1 VASLPEDIRMKGY
14 LDALHTM
21 QGQGASVVRDNAASS
36 TALGVEVGLAID
48 GGLAGAGKG
57 VVTDGPKEIPKDL
70 GKVSFDASNG
80 VGTIY
85 SPRVT
90 LNSGEIIFDGFSVG
104 TSKGLIGV
112 GADGAAELVGPL
124 RKMLSYS
131 QSQGAQTITLKGH
144 YASEQGSMLGT
155 GSVNNVNQKFS
166 FSFPATTDGLKAFL
180 KELGK

>member
-1 VASLPEDIRMKGY
+1 
-14 LDALHTM
+14 ALY
-21 QGQGASVVRDNAASS
+21 R
-36 TALGVEVGLAID
+36 
-48 GGLAGAGKG
+48 GGLERAVVLGAGAGKG

-112 GADGAAELVGPL
+112 GADGAAELVANESL
-124 RKMLSYS
+124 RSTYREPIKY
-131 QSQGAQTITLKGH
+131 
-144 YASEQGSMLGT
+144 
-155 GSVNNVNQKFS
+155 
-166 FSFPATTDGLKAFL
+166 
-180 KELGK
+180 

>member
-1 VASLPEDIRMKGY
+1 
-14 LDALHTM
+14 
-21 QGQGASVVRDNAASS
+21 
-36 TALGVEVGLAID
+36 
-48 GGLAGAGKG
+48 
-57 VVTDGPKEIPKDL
+57 KDL